1 MMRSTRWTAL
11 IFILGLLASCQSSKK
26 PETSTNNSQ
35 TPITSV
41 DVNNRIREQKKQQ
54 AAHDIPIRGVDYG
67 ATLERVGFASCLD
80 QSMPTPILKTLNKE
94 KFDLL
99 LMMGDNIYATLPE
112 TKPIGEQYRK
122 LLKNED
128 FIELRMKVPM
138 LAIWDDNDIGEK
150 DAGGD
155 SVEKEVARREFLN
168 FWPYVKNSIP
178 RNQQALYH
186 SKIIGPAKKDVHF
199 ILLDTRWDRSALK
212 KNPDNVD
219 GRHPYIGNDDKGAR
233 ILSEAQWQ
241 WLEKEL
247 QKPARVKILISSIQL
262 IADGHGFEKW
272 GNFPKEKARLYELIK
287 RTQPRNFYVL
297 SGDRHFASLS
307 KTQIK
312 GWGTLYE
319 IASSSLN
326 KAKNLTEEDPDYISP
341 IFPDNNYGIMRLD
354 WKHSKIYFD
363 IHDSEGKS
371 VRSLDFKIR

>member
-1 MMRSTRWTAL
+1 MNSWTRQTASFL
-11 IFILGLLASCQSSKK
+11 ILGLLLSCQSQQK
-26 PETSTNNSQ
+26 PSPQAANSQ
-35 TPITSV
+35 APITAV

-54 AAHDIPIRGVDYG
+54 AANDIPIRGIDYG
-67 ATLERVGFASCLD
+67 VQLEKVGFASCLD
-80 QSMPTPILKTLNKE
+80 QSLPAPILKTLKNE

-112 TKPIGEQYRK
+112 TKPIAEQYRR

-128 FIELRMKVPM
+128 FVDLRMKVPM

-150 DAGGD
+150 DAGGS

-186 SKIIGPAKKDVHF
+186 SKTIGPAHKDVQF
-199 ILLDTRWDRSALK
+199 ILLDTRWDRSPLK
-212 KNPDNVD
+212 KNPENAD
-219 GRHPYIGNDDKGAR
+219 GRHPYIGNEDKDAR
-233 ILSEAQWQ
+233 VLSESQWQ

-262 IADGHGFEKW
+262 IANGHGFEKW
-272 GNFPKEKARLYELIK
+272 GNFPKEKSRLYDLIK

-326 KAKNLTEEDPDYISP
+326 KAKNLSEEDPDYIVP
-341 IFPDNNYGIMRLD
+341 IFPDNNYGVMRLD

-363 IHDSEGKS
+363 IHNIEGKA
-371 VRSLDFKIR
+371 VQSLDFKIR